1 MLPHRLKAARLKA
14 GLSQERLGILAG
26 IDEAT
31 ASARM
36 NQYERGIHT
45 PDFELTCRLASVMEI
60 PACYFWR
67 WRTIWRRSYWNMR
80 IVVSPGSNRYLYP
93 YRISSFA
100 MSHIPD
106 CSRIKR
112 LNIDILINFLPMNS
126 PTCIKDEALSVLLS
140 RVQGVGSFGDGYL
153 AVLSFSLNV

>member
-60 PACYFWR
+60 PACYFYAVEDDLAE
-67 WRTIWRRSYWNMR
+67 IILQYAN
-80 IVVSPGSNRYLYP
+80 
-93 YRISSFA
+93 
-100 MSHIPD
+100 
-106 CSRIKR
+106 SRQSGI
-112 LNIDILINFLPMNS
+112 
-126 PTCIKDEALSVLLS
+126 
-140 RVQGVGSFGDGYL
+140 
-153 AVLSFSLNV
+153 

>member
-31 ASARM
+31 ASARK

-60 PACYFWR
+60 PACYFYAVEDDLAE
-67 WRTIWRRSYWNMR
+67 IILEYAN
-80 IVVSPGSNRYLYP
+80 
-93 YRISSFA
+93 
-100 MSHIPD
+100 
-106 CSRIKR
+106 SRQSGI
-112 LNIDILINFLPMNS
+112 
-126 PTCIKDEALSVLLS
+126 
-140 RVQGVGSFGDGYL
+140 
-153 AVLSFSLNV
+153 

>member
-45 PDFELTCRLASVMEI
+45 PDFELACRLASVMNI
-60 PACYFWR
+60 PACYFYAVEDDLAE
-67 WRTIWRRSYWNMR
+67 I
-80 IVVSPGSNRYLYP
+80 
-93 YRISSFA
+93 
-100 MSHIPD
+100 
-106 CSRIKR
+106 
-112 LNIDILINFLPMNS
+112 ILEYVNTRQSGI
-126 PTCIKDEALSVLLS
+126 
-140 RVQGVGSFGDGYL
+140 
-153 AVLSFSLNV
+153 

>member
-60 PACYFWR
+60 PACYFYAVEDDLAE
-67 WRTIWRRSYWNMR
+67 I
-80 IVVSPGSNRYLYP
+80 ILEYP
-93 YRISSFA
+93 N
-100 MSHIPD
+100 
-106 CSRIKR
+106 SRQSGI
-112 LNIDILINFLPMNS
+112 
-126 PTCIKDEALSVLLS
+126 
-140 RVQGVGSFGDGYL
+140 
-153 AVLSFSLNV
+153 

>member
-45 PDFELTCRLASVMEI
+45 PDFELACRLATVLQV
-60 PACYFWR
+60 PACYF
-67 WRTIWRRSYWNMR
+67 YAVEDDLAEM
-80 IVVSPGSNRYLYP
+80 
-93 YRISSFA
+93 
-100 MSHIPD
+100 
-106 CSRIKR
+106 
-112 LNIDILINFLPMNS
+112 IL
-126 PTCIKDEALSVLLS
+126 
-140 RVQGVGSFGDGYL
+140 GY
-153 AVLSFSLNV
+153 SESQEK